1 MKRPFSDLF
10 VMTPSQT
17 CSPLFTWTLRLL
29 LGISTLSLL
38 ACSTSP
44 SVPPAATGVPP
55 QPYLGGYGPTD
66 PPRMSANQ
74 NPETS
79 ANQLAETISVPF
91 LSFLIIEP
99 DPVIKNAIPTH
110 IEKLTKERKFADA
123 IKAIDAA
130 LAKSPRNVQ
139 LRFLKARLQIELRDT
154 VSAKSTWIEITQQ
167 FPELPEPYNN
177 LAALSANQGKW
188 IEARDYLE
196 LALKLR
202 PDYVT
207 AQGNLAEVY
216 LRLSETN
223 YLSASK
229 LQPNQREYGLR
240 AKAIKEILNPV
251 AKPANRPTTS
261 PSTNPNSAT
270 PKP

>member
-1 MKRPFSDLF
+1 
-10 VMTPSQT
+10 MTPSQT
-17 CSPLFTWTLRLL
+17 HSPLLTWTVRLL
-29 LGISTLSLL
+29 LGISVLSAV
-38 ACSTSP
+38 ACSSTP
-44 SVPPAATGVPP
+44 SVAPAVTGAPP
-55 QPYLGGYGPTD
+55 QPYLGRYGPTD
-66 PPRMSANQ
+66 PPRMRVNQ
-74 NPETS
+74 NPATS
-79 ANQLAETISVPF
+79 NTQLAETISVPF

-130 LAKSPRNVQ
+130 LVKSPRNVQ
-139 LRFLKARLQIELRDT
+139 LRFLKARLQIELRDQ
-154 VSAKSTWIEITQQ
+154 VSAKNTWIEITQQ

-216 LRLSETN
+216 LRLSEMN
-223 YLSASK
+223 YQSASK

-251 AKPANRPTTS
+251 VKPINK
-261 PSTNPNSAT
+261 PSSVT

>member
-1 MKRPFSDLF
+1 
-10 VMTPSQT
+10 
-17 CSPLFTWTLRLL
+17 
-29 LGISTLSLL
+29 
-38 ACSTSP
+38 
-44 SVPPAATGVPP
+44 
-55 QPYLGGYGPTD
+55 
-66 PPRMSANQ
+66 
-74 NPETS
+74 
-79 ANQLAETISVPF
+79 
-91 LSFLIIEP
+91 LIIEP

-130 LAKSPRNVQ
+130 LVKSPRNVQ
-139 LRFLKARLQIELRDT
+139 LRFLKARLQIELRDQ
-154 VSAKSTWIEITQQ
+154 VSAKNTWIEITQQ

-216 LRLSETN
+216 LRLSELN
-223 YLSASK
+223 YQSASK

-251 AKPANRPTTS
+251 VKPINK
-261 PSTNPNSAT
+261 PSSVT

>member
-1 MKRPFSDLF
+1 
-10 VMTPSQT
+10 MTPSPT
-17 CSPLFTWTLRLL
+17 HSPLLTWTVRLL
-29 LGISTLSLL
+29 LGISVLSAV
-38 ACSTSP
+38 ACSSTP
-44 SVPPAATGVPP
+44 SVAPAVTGAPP
-55 QPYLGGYGPTD
+55 QPYLGGYGLTD
-66 PPRMSANQ
+66 PPRMSVNQ
-74 NPETS
+74 NPATS
-79 ANQLAETISVPF
+79 NTQLAETISVPF

-130 LAKSPRNVQ
+130 LVKSPRNVQ
-139 LRFLKARLQIELRDT
+139 LRFLKARLQIELRDQ
-154 VSAKSTWIEITQQ
+154 VSAKNTWIEITQQ

-216 LRLSETN
+216 LRLSELN
-223 YLSASK
+223 YQSASK

-251 AKPANRPTTS
+251 AKPINK
-261 PSTNPNSAT
+261 PSSVT

>member
-29 LGISTLSLL
+29 LGIGTLSLL

-154 VSAKSTWIEITQQ
+154 VSAKNTWIEITQQ

-251 AKPANRPTTS
+251 AKPTNRPTTS
-261 PSTNPNSAT
+261 PGTNPNSAT

>member
-1 MKRPFSDLF
+1 MKCPFSDLF

-17 CSPLFTWTLRLL
+17 RSPLFTWTLRLL
-29 LGISTLSLL
+29 LGLGTLSLL

-130 LAKSPRNVQ
+130 LAKSPR
-139 LRFLKARLQIELRDT
+139 
-154 VSAKSTWIEITQQ
+154 
-167 FPELPEPYNN
+167 
-177 LAALSANQGKW
+177 
-188 IEARDYLE
+188 
-196 LALKLR
+196 
-202 PDYVT
+202 
-207 AQGNLAEVY
+207 
-216 LRLSETN
+216 
-223 YLSASK
+223 
-229 LQPNQREYGLR
+229 
-240 AKAIKEILNPV
+240 
-251 AKPANRPTTS
+251 
-261 PSTNPNSAT
+261 
-270 PKP
+270 

>member
-1 MKRPFSDLF
+1 
-10 VMTPSQT
+10 MTPSQT
-17 CSPLFTWTLRLL
+17 HSLLLTWTVRLL
-29 LGISTLSLL
+29 LGISVLSAV
-38 ACSTSP
+38 ACSSTP
-44 SVPPAATGVPP
+44 SVAPAVTGAPP

-66 PPRMSANQ
+66 PPRMSVNQ
-74 NPETS
+74 NPATS
-79 ANQLAETISVPF
+79 NTQLAETISVPF

-110 IEKLTKERKFADA
+110 IEKLTKERKFTDA

-130 LAKSPRNVQ
+130 LVKSPRNVQ
-139 LRFLKARLQIELRDT
+139 LRFLKARLQIELRDQ
-154 VSAKSTWIEITQQ
+154 VSAKNTWIEITQQ

-216 LRLSETN
+216 LRLSELN
-223 YLSASK
+223 YQSASK

-251 AKPANRPTTS
+251 AKPINK
-261 PSTNPNSAT
+261 PSSVT

>member
-1 MKRPFSDLF
+1 
-10 VMTPSQT
+10 MTPSQT
-17 CSPLFTWTLRLL
+17 HSPLLTWTVRLL
-29 LGISTLSLL
+29 LGISVLSAV
-38 ACSTSP
+38 ACSSTP
-44 SVPPAATGVPP
+44 SVAPAVTGAPP

-66 PPRMSANQ
+66 PPRMSVNQ
-74 NPETS
+74 NPATS
-79 ANQLAETISVPF
+79 NTQLAETISVPF

-110 IEKLTKERKFADA
+110 IEKLTKERKFTDA
-123 IKAIDAA
+123 IKAIDTV
-130 LAKSPRNVQ
+130 LVKSPRNVQ
-139 LRFLKARLQIELRDT
+139 LRFLKARLQIELRDQ
-154 VSAKSTWIEITQQ
+154 VSAKNTWIEITQQ

-216 LRLSETN
+216 LRLSEMN
-223 YLSASK
+223 YQSASK

-251 AKPANRPTTS
+251 AKPVNK
-261 PSTNPNSAT
+261 PSSVT

>member
-1 MKRPFSDLF
+1 
-10 VMTPSQT
+10 MTPSQT
-17 CSPLFTWTLRLL
+17 HSPLLTWTVRLL
-29 LGISTLSLL
+29 LGISVLSAV
-38 ACSTSP
+38 ACSSTP
-44 SVPPAATGVPP
+44 SVAPAVTGAPP

-66 PPRMSANQ
+66 PPRMSVNQ
-74 NPETS
+74 NPATS
-79 ANQLAETISVPF
+79 NTQLAETISVPF

-123 IKAIDAA
+123 IKEINAA
-130 LAKSPRNVQ
+130 LMKSPRNVQ
-139 LRFLKARLQIELRDT
+139 LRFLKARLQIELRDP
-154 VSAKSTWIEITQQ
+154 VSAKNTWIEITQQ

-216 LRLSETN
+216 LRLSEMN
-223 YLSASK
+223 YQSASK

-251 AKPANRPTTS
+251 AKPINK
-261 PSTNPNSAT
+261 PSSVP

>member
-1 MKRPFSDLF
+1 MLSA
-10 VMTPSQT
+10 VACSSTPSV
-17 CSPLFTWTLRLL
+17 
-29 LGISTLSLL
+29 
-38 ACSTSP
+38 A
-44 SVPPAATGVPP
+44 PATTGAPP
-55 QPYLGGYGPTD
+55 QPYLGGYSPTD
-66 PPRMSANQ
+66 PPRMSVNQ
-74 NPETS
+74 NPATS
-79 ANQLAETISVPF
+79 NTQLAETISVPF

-110 IEKLTKERKFADA
+110 IEKLTKERKFTDA
-123 IKAIDAA
+123 IKAIDTV
-130 LAKSPRNVQ
+130 LVKSPRNVQ
-139 LRFLKARLQIELRDT
+139 LRFLKARLQIELRDQ
-154 VSAKSTWIEITQQ
+154 VSAKNTWIEITQQ

-216 LRLSETN
+216 LRLSEMN
-223 YLSASK
+223 YQSASK

-251 AKPANRPTTS
+251 AKPVNK
-261 PSTNPNSAT
+261 PSSVT

>member
-1 MKRPFSDLF
+1 
-10 VMTPSQT
+10 MTPSQT
-17 CSPLFTWTLRLL
+17 HSLLLTWTVRLL
-29 LGISTLSLL
+29 LGISVLSAVACSSTLSV
-38 ACSTSP
+38 A
-44 SVPPAATGVPP
+44 PAVTGAPP

-66 PPRMSANQ
+66 PPRMSVNQ
-74 NPETS
+74 NPATS
-79 ANQLAETISVPF
+79 NTQLAETISVPF

-130 LAKSPRNVQ
+130 LVKSPRNVQ
-139 LRFLKARLQIELRDT
+139 LRFLKARLQIELRDQ
-154 VSAKSTWIEITQQ
+154 VSAKNTWIEITQQ

-216 LRLSETN
+216 LRLSELN
-223 YLSASK
+223 YQSASK

-251 AKPANRPTTS
+251 VKPINK
-261 PSTNPNSAT
+261 PSSVT

>member
-1 MKRPFSDLF
+1 
-10 VMTPSQT
+10 MTPSQT
-17 CSPLFTWTLRLL
+17 HSPLLTWTVRLL
-29 LGISTLSLL
+29 LGISVLSAV
-38 ACSTSP
+38 ACSSTP
-44 SVPPAATGVPP
+44 SVAPAVTGAPP

-66 PPRMSANQ
+66 PPRMSVNQ
-74 NPETS
+74 NPATS
-79 ANQLAETISVPF
+79 NTQLAETISVPF

-123 IKAIDAA
+123 IKAIDVA
-130 LAKSPRNVQ
+130 LVKSPRNVQ
-139 LRFLKARLQIELRDT
+139 LRFLKARLQIELRDQ
-154 VSAKSTWIEITQQ
+154 VSAKNTWIEITQQ

-216 LRLSETN
+216 LRLSELN
-223 YLSASK
+223 YQSASK

-251 AKPANRPTTS
+251 VKPINK
-261 PSTNPNSAT
+261 PSSVT

>member
-1 MKRPFSDLF
+1 MSI
-10 VMTPSQT
+10 SI
-17 CSPLFTWTLRLL
+17 
-29 LGISTLSLL
+29 LGLSG
-38 ACSTSP
+38 CSTTPP
-44 SVPPAATGVPP
+44 STNQTPMATPGVAP

-66 PPRMSANQ
+66 PPRMSSNQ
-74 NPETS
+74 NPGISNT
-79 ANQLAETISVPF
+79 QLSESIAVPF

-99 DPVIKNAIPTH
+99 DPVVKNAIPTH
-110 IEKLTKERKFADA
+110 IEKLIKERKFADA
-123 IKAIDAA
+123 IKAIDAT
-130 LAKSPRNVQ
+130 LVKSPRNVQ
-139 LRFLKARLQIELRDT
+139 LRFVKARLQIELRDFE
-154 VSAKSTWIEITQQ
+154 SAKKTWVEITQQ

-177 LAALSANQGKW
+177 LAALAANQGKW

-240 AKAIKEILNPV
+240 AKAIKEILNPT
-251 AKPANRPTTS
+251 AKPSNK
-261 PSTNPNSAT
+261 PSSVT

>member
-1 MKRPFSDLF
+1 
-10 VMTPSQT
+10 MTPSQT
-17 CSPLFTWTLRLL
+17 HSPLLTWTVRFL
-29 LGISTLSLL
+29 LGISVLSAV
-38 ACSTSP
+38 ACSSTP
-44 SVPPAATGVPP
+44 SVAPAAVTGAPP
-55 QPYLGGYGPTD
+55 QPYLGGYGLTD
-66 PPRMSANQ
+66 PPRMSVNQ
-74 NPETS
+74 NPATS
-79 ANQLAETISVPF
+79 NTQLAETISVPF

-130 LAKSPRNVQ
+130 LVKSPRNVQ
-139 LRFLKARLQIELRDT
+139 LRFLKARLQIELRDP
-154 VSAKSTWIEITQQ
+154 VSAKNTWIEITQQ

-196 LALKLR
+196 LSLKLR

-207 AQGNLAEVY
+207 AQANLAEVY
-216 LRLSETN
+216 LHLSQMN
-223 YLSASK
+223 YQSASK
-229 LQPNQREYGLR
+229 LQPNQREYDLR
-240 AKAIKEILNPV
+240 AKGIKEILNPV
-251 AKPANRPTTS
+251 TKPINK
-261 PSTNPNSAT
+261 PSSVT

>member
-1 MKRPFSDLF
+1 MTSSWPHSRLAPLLMGISVLGLIGCAS
-10 VMTPSQT
+10 TPSSKQT
-17 CSPLFTWTLRLL
+17 
-29 LGISTLSLL
+29 
-38 ACSTSP
+38 
-44 SVPPAATGVPP
+44 PAAAADASP

-66 PPRMSANQ
+66 PPRMSN
-74 NPETS
+74 NPNPGISNT
-79 ANQLAETISVPF
+79 QLSESISVPF

-99 DPVIKNAIPTH
+99 DPVVKNAIPTP
-110 IEKLTKERKFADA
+110 IEKLIKERKFADA

-130 LAKSPRNVQ
+130 LVKSPRNVQ
-139 LRFLKARLQIELRDT
+139 LRFLKARLQVELRDIE
-154 VSAKSTWIEITQQ
+154 SAKKTWVEITQQ

-177 LAALSANQGKW
+177 LAALAANQGKW

-216 LRLSETN
+216 LRLSETH
-223 YLSASK
+223 YLNASK

-240 AKAIKEILNPV
+240 AKAIKEILNPS
-251 AKPANRPTTS
+251 KQ
-261 PSTNPNSAT
+261 PSSVT
-270 PKP
+270 PKR

>member
-1 MKRPFSDLF
+1 
-10 VMTPSQT
+10 MTPSQT
-17 CSPLFTWTLRLL
+17 LSPLLTWTVRLL
-29 LGISTLSLL
+29 LGISVLSAV
-38 ACSTSP
+38 ACSSTP
-44 SVPPAATGVPP
+44 SVAPAVTNAPP

-66 PPRMSANQ
+66 PPRMSVNQ
-74 NPETS
+74 NPATS
-79 ANQLAETISVPF
+79 NTQLAETISVPF

-110 IEKLTKERKFADA
+110 IEKLTKESKFADA

-130 LAKSPRNVQ
+130 LVKSPRNVQ
-139 LRFLKARLQIELRDT
+139 LRFLKARLQIELRDQ
-154 VSAKSTWIEITQQ
+154 VSAKTTWIEITQQ

-216 LRLSETN
+216 LRLSEMN
-223 YLSASK
+223 YQSASK

-251 AKPANRPTTS
+251 AKPINK
-261 PSTNPNSAT
+261 PSSVT

>member
-1 MKRPFSDLF
+1 
-10 VMTPSQT
+10 MTPSQT
-17 CSPLFTWTLRLL
+17 HSLLLTWTVRLL
-29 LGISTLSLL
+29 LGISVLSAV
-38 ACSTSP
+38 ACSSTP
-44 SVPPAATGVPP
+44 SVAPAVTGAPP

-66 PPRMSANQ
+66 PPRMSVNQ
-74 NPETS
+74 NPATS
-79 ANQLAETISVPF
+79 NTQLAETISVPF

-99 DPVIKNAIPTH
+99 DPVVKNAIPTH

-130 LAKSPRNVQ
+130 LVKSPRNVQ
-139 LRFLKARLQIELRDT
+139 LRFLKARLQIELRDQ
-154 VSAKSTWIEITQQ
+154 VSAKNTWIEITQQ

-216 LRLSETN
+216 LRLSELN
-223 YLSASK
+223 YQSASK

-251 AKPANRPTTS
+251 AKPINK
-261 PSTNPNSAT
+261 PSSVT

>member
-1 MKRPFSDLF
+1 
-10 VMTPSQT
+10 
-17 CSPLFTWTLRLL
+17 
-29 LGISTLSLL
+29 
-38 ACSTSP
+38 
-44 SVPPAATGVPP
+44 
-55 QPYLGGYGPTD
+55 
-66 PPRMSANQ
+66 
-74 NPETS
+74 
-79 ANQLAETISVPF
+79 
-91 LSFLIIEP
+91 
-99 DPVIKNAIPTH
+99 
-110 IEKLTKERKFADA
+110 
-123 IKAIDAA
+123 
-130 LAKSPRNVQ
+130 VQ

-154 VSAKSTWIEITQQ
+154 VSAKNTWVEITQQ

-251 AKPANRPTTS
+251 AKPANRSTTS

>member
-1 MKRPFSDLF
+1 
-10 VMTPSQT
+10 MTPSQT
-17 CSPLFTWTLRLL
+17 HSPLLTWTVRLL
-29 LGISTLSLL
+29 LGISVLSAV
-38 ACSTSP
+38 ACSSTP
-44 SVPPAATGVPP
+44 SVAPAVTGAPP

-66 PPRMSANQ
+66 PPRMSVNQ
-74 NPETS
+74 NPATS
-79 ANQLAETISVPF
+79 NTQLAETISVPF

-99 DPVIKNAIPTH
+99 DPVVKNAIPTH

-123 IKAIDAA
+123 IKAINAA
-130 LAKSPRNVQ
+130 LVKSPRNVQ
-139 LRFLKARLQIELRDT
+139 LRFLKARLQIELRDP
-154 VSAKSTWIEITQQ
+154 VSAKNTWIEITQQ

-216 LRLSETN
+216 LRLSEMN
-223 YLSASK
+223 YQSASK

-251 AKPANRPTTS
+251 AKPVNK
-261 PSTNPNSAT
+261 PSSVT

>member
-1 MKRPFSDLF
+1 
-10 VMTPSQT
+10 MTPSQT
-17 CSPLFTWTLRLL
+17 HSLLLTWTVRLL
-29 LGISTLSLL
+29 LGISVLSAV
-38 ACSTSP
+38 ACSSTP
-44 SVPPAATGVPP
+44 SVAPAVTGAPP

-66 PPRMSANQ
+66 PPRMSVNQ
-74 NPETS
+74 NPATS
-79 ANQLAETISVPF
+79 NTQLAETISVPF

-130 LAKSPRNVQ
+130 LVKSPRNVQ
-139 LRFLKARLQIELRDT
+139 LRFLKARLQIELRDQ
-154 VSAKSTWIEITQQ
+154 VSAKNTWIEITQQ

-196 LALKLR
+196 LAFKLR

-216 LRLSETN
+216 LRLSELN
-223 YLSASK
+223 YQSASK

-251 AKPANRPTTS
+251 VKPINK
-261 PSTNPNSAT
+261 PSSVT

>member
-1 MKRPFSDLF
+1 
-10 VMTPSQT
+10 MTPSQT
-17 CSPLFTWTLRLL
+17 HSPLLTWTVRLL
-29 LGISTLSLL
+29 LGISVLSAV
-38 ACSTSP
+38 ACSSTP
-44 SVPPAATGVPP
+44 SVAPAVTGAPP

-66 PPRMSANQ
+66 PPRMSVNQ
-74 NPETS
+74 NPATS
-79 ANQLAETISVPF
+79 NTQLAETISVPF

-99 DPVIKNAIPTH
+99 DPVVKNAIPTH

-130 LAKSPRNVQ
+130 LVKSPRNVQ
-139 LRFLKARLQIELRDT
+139 LRFLKARLQIELRDP

-216 LRLSETN
+216 LRLSELN
-223 YLSASK
+223 YQSASK

-251 AKPANRPTTS
+251 AKPVNK
-261 PSTNPNSAT
+261 PSSVT

>member
-1 MKRPFSDLF
+1 
-10 VMTPSQT
+10 MTPSQT
-17 CSPLFTWTLRLL
+17 HPQLPTWTVRLL
-29 LGISTLSLL
+29 LGISVLSVV
-38 ACSTSP
+38 ACSSTP
-44 SVPPAATGVPP
+44 SVAPATTGVPP

-66 PPRMSANQ
+66 PPRMSVNQ

-79 ANQLAETISVPF
+79 NTQLAETISVPF

-99 DPVIKNAIPTH
+99 DPVVKNAIPTH
-110 IEKLTKERKFADA
+110 IEKLIKERKFADA

-130 LAKSPRNVQ
+130 LVKSPRNVQ
-139 LRFLKARLQIELRDT
+139 LRFLKARLQIELRDP
-154 VSAKSTWIEITQQ
+154 VSAKNTWIEITQQ

-216 LRLSETN
+216 LRLSEMN
-223 YLSASK
+223 YQSASK

-251 AKPANRPTTS
+251 AKPINK
-261 PSTNPNSAT
+261 PSSVT

>member
-1 MKRPFSDLF
+1 
-10 VMTPSQT
+10 MTPSQT
-17 CSPLFTWTLRLL
+17 HSPLLTWTVRLL
-29 LGISTLSLL
+29 LGISVLSAV
-38 ACSTSP
+38 ACSSTP
-44 SVPPAATGVPP
+44 SVAPAVTGAPP

-66 PPRMSANQ
+66 PPRMSVNQ

-79 ANQLAETISVPF
+79 NTQLAETISVPF

-99 DPVIKNAIPTH
+99 DPVVKNAIPTH

-130 LAKSPRNVQ
+130 LMKSPRNLQ
-139 LRFLKARLQIELRDT
+139 LRFLKARLQIELRDP
-154 VSAKSTWIEITQQ
+154 VSAKNTWIEITQQ

-216 LRLSETN
+216 LRLSEMN
-223 YLSASK
+223 YQSASK

-251 AKPANRPTTS
+251 VKPINK
-261 PSTNPNSAT
+261 PSSVT

>member
-1 MKRPFSDLF
+1 
-10 VMTPSQT
+10 MTPSQT
-17 CSPLFTWTLRLL
+17 HSLLLTWTVRLL
-29 LGISTLSLL
+29 LGISVLSAV
-38 ACSTSP
+38 ACSSTP
-44 SVPPAATGVPP
+44 SVAPAVTGAPP

-66 PPRMSANQ
+66 PPRMSVNQ
-74 NPETS
+74 NPATS
-79 ANQLAETISVPF
+79 NTQLAETISVPF

-130 LAKSPRNVQ
+130 LVKSPRNVQ
-139 LRFLKARLQIELRDT
+139 LRFLKARLQIELRDQ
-154 VSAKSTWIEITQQ
+154 VSAKNTWIEITQQ

-216 LRLSETN
+216 LRLSELN
-223 YLSASK
+223 YQSASK
-229 LQPNQREYGLR
+229 LQPNQREYDLR

-251 AKPANRPTTS
+251 VKPINK
-261 PSTNPNSAT
+261 PSSVT

>member
-1 MKRPFSDLF
+1 
-10 VMTPSQT
+10 MTPSQT
-17 CSPLFTWTLRLL
+17 HSPLLTWTVRLL
-29 LGISTLSLL
+29 LGISVLSAV
-38 ACSTSP
+38 ACSSTP
-44 SVPPAATGVPP
+44 SVAPAVTGAPP

-66 PPRMSANQ
+66 PPRMSVNQ
-74 NPETS
+74 NPATS
-79 ANQLAETISVPF
+79 NTQLAETISVPF

-130 LAKSPRNVQ
+130 LVKSPRNVQ
-139 LRFLKARLQIELRDT
+139 LRFLKARLQIELRDQ
-154 VSAKSTWIEITQQ
+154 VSAKNTWIEITQQ

-216 LRLSETN
+216 LRLSELN
-223 YLSASK
+223 YQSASK

-251 AKPANRPTTS
+251 VEPINKPS
-261 PSTNPNSAT
+261 SVT

>member
-1 MKRPFSDLF
+1 
-10 VMTPSQT
+10 MTRSQT
-17 CSPLFTWTLRLL
+17 HSPLLTWTVLLL
-29 LGISTLSLL
+29 LGISVLSAV
-38 ACSTSP
+38 ACSSTP
-44 SVPPAATGVPP
+44 SVAPAVTGEPP

-66 PPRMSANQ
+66 PPRMSVNQ
-74 NPETS
+74 NPATS
-79 ANQLAETISVPF
+79 NTQLAETISVPF

-130 LAKSPRNVQ
+130 LVKSPRNVQ
-139 LRFLKARLQIELRDT
+139 LRFLKARLQIELRDQ
-154 VSAKSTWIEITQQ
+154 VSAKNTWIEITQQ

-216 LRLSETN
+216 LRLSELN
-223 YLSASK
+223 YQSASK

-251 AKPANRPTTS
+251 VKPINK
-261 PSTNPNSAT
+261 PSSVT

>member
-1 MKRPFSDLF
+1 
-10 VMTPSQT
+10 MTPSQT
-17 CSPLFTWTLRLL
+17 HSPLLTWAVRLL
-29 LGISTLSLL
+29 LGISVLSAV
-38 ACSTSP
+38 ACSSTP
-44 SVPPAATGVPP
+44 SVVPAVTGAPP

-66 PPRMSANQ
+66 PPRMSVNQ
-74 NPETS
+74 NPATS
-79 ANQLAETISVPF
+79 NTQLAETISVPF

-99 DPVIKNAIPTH
+99 DPVVKNAIPTH

-130 LAKSPRNVQ
+130 LVKSPRNVQ
-139 LRFLKARLQIELRDT
+139 LRFLKARLQIELRDP
-154 VSAKSTWIEITQQ
+154 VSAKNTWIEITQQ

-216 LRLSETN
+216 LRLSEMN
-223 YLSASK
+223 YQSASK

-251 AKPANRPTTS
+251 AKPVNK
-261 PSTNPNSAT
+261 PSSVT

>member
-1 MKRPFSDLF
+1 
-10 VMTPSQT
+10 MTPSPT
-17 CSPLFTWTLRLL
+17 HSPLLTWTVRLL
-29 LGISTLSLL
+29 LGISVLSAV
-38 ACSTSP
+38 ACSSTP
-44 SVPPAATGVPP
+44 SVAPAVTGAPP

-66 PPRMSANQ
+66 PPRMSVNQ
-74 NPETS
+74 NPATS
-79 ANQLAETISVPF
+79 NTQLAETISVPF

-130 LAKSPRNVQ
+130 LVKSPRNVQ
-139 LRFLKARLQIELRDT
+139 LRFLKARLQIELRDQ
-154 VSAKSTWIEITQQ
+154 VSAKNTWIEITQQ

-216 LRLSETN
+216 LRLSELN
-223 YLSASK
+223 YQSASK

-251 AKPANRPTTS
+251 VKPINK
-261 PSTNPNSAT
+261 PSSVT

>member
-1 MKRPFSDLF
+1 
-10 VMTPSQT
+10 MTPSQT
-17 CSPLFTWTLRLL
+17 HSPLLTWTVRLL
-29 LGISTLSLL
+29 LGISVLSAV
-38 ACSTSP
+38 ACSSTP
-44 SVPPAATGVPP
+44 SVAPAVTGAPP

-66 PPRMSANQ
+66 PPRMSVNQ
-74 NPETS
+74 NPATS
-79 ANQLAETISVPF
+79 NTQLAETISVPF

-123 IKAIDAA
+123 IKAINAA
-130 LAKSPRNVQ
+130 LMKSPRNVQ
-139 LRFLKARLQIELRDT
+139 LRFLKARLQIELRDQ
-154 VSAKSTWIEITQQ
+154 VSAKNTWIEITQQ

-216 LRLSETN
+216 LRLSELN
-223 YLSASK
+223 YQSASK

-251 AKPANRPTTS
+251 VKPINK
-261 PSTNPNSAT
+261 PSSVT

>member
-1 MKRPFSDLF
+1 
-10 VMTPSQT
+10 MTPSQT
-17 CSPLFTWTLRLL
+17 HSPLLTWTVRLL
-29 LGISTLSLL
+29 LGISVLSAV
-38 ACSTSP
+38 ACSSTP
-44 SVPPAATGVPP
+44 SVAPATTGAPP

-66 PPRMSANQ
+66 PPRMSVNQ
-74 NPETS
+74 NPATS
-79 ANQLAETISVPF
+79 NTQLAETISVPF

-123 IKAIDAA
+123 IKAIDTV
-130 LAKSPRNVQ
+130 LVKSPRNVQ
-139 LRFLKARLQIELRDT
+139 LRFLKARLQIELRDQ
-154 VSAKSTWIEITQQ
+154 VSAKNTWIEITQQ

-216 LRLSETN
+216 LRLSEMN
-223 YLSASK
+223 YQIASK

-251 AKPANRPTTS
+251 AKPVNK
-261 PSTNPNSAT
+261 PSSVT

>member
-1 MKRPFSDLF
+1 
-10 VMTPSQT
+10 MTPFQT
-17 CSPLFTWTLRLL
+17 R
-29 LGISTLSLL
+29 STLSAWAQRLLIGIGALSVL
-38 ACSTSP
+38 ACSSTPTKTISP
-44 SVPPAATGVPP
+44 NAVGGSAPA
-55 QPYLGGYGPTD
+55 QPYLGGYGPND
-66 PPRMSANQ
+66 PPRMTANQ
-74 NPETS
+74 NPEVS
-79 ANQLAETISVPF
+79 NNQLSESISVPF

-99 DPVIKNAIPTH
+99 DPVVKNAVPTQ
-110 IEKLTKERKFADA
+110 IEKLIKERKFTEA
-123 IKAIDAA
+123 IKAIDAT
-130 LAKSPRNVQ
+130 LIKSPRNVQ
-139 LRFLKARLQIELRDT
+139 LRFIKARVQIELRDFG
-154 VSAKSTWIEITQQ
+154 SAKKTWLEITQQ

-177 LAALSANQGKW
+177 LAALSAQQGRW
-188 IEARDYLE
+188 LEARDYLE

-207 AQGNLAEVY
+207 AQGNLADVY

-251 AKPANRPTTS
+251 AKAATK
-261 PSTNPNSAT
+261 PNSVT